1 MDPALLG
8 LGRCTDAMLT
18 QGGAAATGIR
28 RAAFSSALHPRGWM
42 GSTVTTRAPGCSK
55 RVFWSQGRFVQRCD
69 LGDTC
74 FGQTVALVPSGKLQ
88 KF

>member
-1 MDPALLG
+1 
-8 LGRCTDAMLT
+8 MLT
-18 QGGAAATGIR
+18 LGGAAATCIG
-28 RAAFSSALHPRGWM
+28 RAASSSALHPLGWM
-42 GSTVTTRAPGCSK
+42 GSAVTTRAPGCSE

-74 FGQTVALVPSGKLQ
+74 FGQTVSLVPSGKLQ